1 MRRIHFEMDCV
12 TVYHRIVS
20 TMFEDGI
27 VDADRLYVLYVFTQ
41 TYCAEYKDRDCDI
54 WTAYNRVVPATLREW
69 NSLNLSMCNLD
80 ILSKFKKAIRSST
93 SLPIPRHYYY
103 GPRKLNII
111 LTQLRCNASF
121 LNYD

>member
-54 WTAYNRVVPATLREW
+54 WTAYNRVVE
-69 NSLNLSMCNLD
+69 
-80 ILSKFKKAIRSST
+80 
-93 SLPIPRHYYY
+93 
-103 GPRKLNII
+103 G
-111 LTQLRCNASF
+111 LRCVPS
-121 LNYD
+121 